1 MSESIPPRAALMRD
15 SNFKWLLRGGV
26 ISMLGDQLTMI
37 ALPWLVF
44 KLTGDTLAL
53 GLVIALMSIP
63 RAVFILVGGA
73 LVDRHSPKRVLM
85 LSKYANAA
93 LLAVLTLLVLDH
105 QPSHTLDVGGSVS
118 LTVVM
123 TPHLT
128 LMAIYALAFGI
139 GLAQAFGIP
148 SGTSIMPLA
157 IAPEQLQAANG
168 MLMGLRQLSMLIGPL
183 IAAGLL
189 AIGDGGQGQG
199 HVQGYGHGAGAVVA
213 DARGLAL
220 AFGLD
225 CLSFLVSAWTLS
237 KVRLLDA
244 PPSAQAPASVLRAV
258 GAGLAMVWRD
268 VPLRICFIYWGAVSL
283 LIGGTMQVA
292 LPVLA
297 AALHGATTLGL
308 LMGVHGAGTLLGMGA
323 AAMGGARLRFA
334 TFGTLILLIDGT
346 VGLLVMP
353 LGAVDAVWQ
362 AALLMLAIG
371 VLAGFMQINVFTWIQ
386 RRVPAHMMGR
396 AMSIFMFIFMGLA
409 PLSAGATGWLLT
421 MIPLSQLFAGGGMIL
436 VLCAAL
442 SYVATPMR
450 GITSTPQ

>member
-1 MSESIPPRAALMRD
+1 MSESIPPRAALLRD
-15 SNFKWLLRGGV
+15 PNFQWLLRGGV
-26 ISMLGDQLTMI
+26 VSMLGDQLTMI

-44 KLTGDTLAL
+44 RLTGDTVAL

-105 QPSHTLDVGGSVS
+105 QPAHTLDVGASVS

-128 LMAIYALAFGI
+128 LMAIYALALGI

-168 MLMGLRQLSMLIGPL
+168 MLMGLRQLSMLVGPL

-189 AIGDGGQGQG
+189 ALGGDG
-199 HVQGYGHGAGAVVA
+199 HAPGHGGGAVVA
-213 DARGLAL
+213 DPRGRAL

-237 KVRLLDA
+237 KVRLLA
-244 PPSAQAPASVLRAV
+244 APSAQAPASVLRAV

-268 VPLRICFIYWGAVSL
+268 VPLRTCFIYWGAVSL
-283 LIGGTMQVA
+283 FVGGAMQVA

-323 AAMGGARLRFA
+323 AAIGGARLRFA
-334 TFGTLILLIDGT
+334 TFGTLILLIDGA

-353 LGAVDAVWQ
+353 LGAVDAAWQ

-386 RRVPAHMMGR
+386 RRVPPSMMGR

-409 PLSAGATGWLLT
+409 PLSAGAAGWLLT

-442 SYVATPMR
+442 AYVFTPMR
-450 GITSTPQ
+450 RITSNPH